1 MSQDVDSTEPLAEAP
16 PRTLT
21 VSWEDPAALGATARS
36 RDGLSFLQAMIDG
49 ELPSAPIQQL
59 LGFVLEEVEKG
70 RAVFSAVPGEQH
82 YNPIGVVHAGLAAT
96 MLDSA
101 MGVAVH
107 TTLELGSGYT
117 TLETKFNLV
126 RAITAE
132 TGRIVCE
139 GRIVHRGGRVAT
151 CEGYLRRDSDGALLA
166 HGTSTCMVM
175 SAG

>member
-1 MSQDVDSTEPLAEAP
+1 
-16 PRTLT
+16 
-21 VSWEDPAALGATARS
+21 
-36 RDGLSFLQAMIDG
+36 
-49 ELPSAPIQQL
+49 
-59 LGFVLEEVEKG
+59 
-70 RAVFSAVPGEQH
+70 
-82 YNPIGVVHAGLAAT
+82 

-107 TTLELGSGYT
+107 STLELGSGYT

-139 GRIVHRGGRVAT
+139 GRIVHAAAASRRARAT
-151 CEGYLRRDSDGALLA
+151 CAAELDGALLA